1 MRSSKRFLP
10 SSTLILKFALL
21 AVVLAAC
28 SGGAAG
34 SPQAAVESYL
44 QALISVDEV
53 GAVNASCSAWEAQ
66 ARLEAAA
73 YQGVQT
79 QLENLECSLLAQDG
93 ESALVSCTGQ
103 VRYSYAGGED
113 QLDELGGRV
122 FSAVVD
128 GGEWKMCG
136 LASAGEVAEAQAT
149 ATAQPAEAAA
159 TSTPQPAATA
169 TPDYTP
175 TPDTRPLP
183 ADWRAWPIIPTPSQW
198 LAQVYT
204 AGLAQGNNPQHFSVA
219 GDCQNIPN
227 AFLGV
232 YDIPAR
238 FSLPA
243 NEQYLQ
249 ATIDNFAG
257 SFNRDGLAV
266 DGGYNFPAIFTPLRA
281 DPAQCDNGETPLA
294 CEIRTWQPAF
304 IFISMEFVY
313 EGRTAENYE
322 QYLRQAVDYALE
334 HNVIPILLTKADNV
348 EGGHAIN
355 EATAR
360 VAYEYDIP
368 LVNWWRAA
376 QPLPDHGLDLDRD
389 KGLRPP
395 NFHITYEAWSVRSYV
410 GLKTLDTLRQSLID
424 WGVETP

>member
-1 MRSSKRFLP
+1 MNSSRRSLP
-10 SSTLILKFALL
+10 SLTSLPKLLFLTLL
-21 AVVLAAC
+21 LAAC
-28 SGGAAG
+28 SGGGAVG
-34 SPQAAVESYL
+34 SPASAVETYL

-79 QLENLECSLLAQDG
+79 QLENLECSLLEQEGD
-93 ESALVSCTGQ
+93 SALVSCTGQ

-136 LASAGEVAEAQAT
+136 LASNSQLAEAQAT
-149 ATAQPAEAAA
+149 ATAQPPEPA
-159 TSTPQPAATA
+159 TSTPAAPTPQYTA
-169 TPDYTP
+169 

-183 ADWRAWPIIPTPSQW
+183 ADWRSWPIIPEPSEW
-198 LAQVYT
+198 LGQVYA
-204 AGLAQGNNPQHFSVA
+204 AGLAQGSNPQHFSVA
-219 GDCQNIPN
+219 GDCQNIPE
-227 AFLGV
+227 AFMGV
-232 YDIPAR
+232 YDIPER
-238 FSLPA
+238 FSFPT
-243 NEQYLQ
+243 NDQYLLE
-249 ATIDNFAG
+249 TVSHFTG

-281 DPAQCDNGETPLA
+281 DPAECENGEDPLA
-294 CEIRTWQPAF
+294 CEIRTWQPSF

-322 QYLRQAVDYALE
+322 QYLRQAVDYALQ

-376 QPLPDHGLDLDRD
+376 QPLPNHGLDLDRD

-395 NFHITYEAWSVRSYV
+395 DFHITYEAWSVRSYV

-424 WGVETP
+424 WGVEAP